1 MKGLILKSY
10 DYFANHRL
18 VFWLVMLLSLVLLTA
33 LALRVSFEEDISKM
47 LQMDAKTREY
57 RKLIQNTRLV
67 DKLVICI
74 SDESTVASSDQVK
87 MAYCDSILVRL
98 QTLDKN
104 LVKKIIS
111 SPDDFPFVEV
121 YKALLRN
128 LPFFVEEQDYTHID
142 SIVQSDEIQRH
153 LEENIRLLSSPTG
166 ILVRQSLPLDPV
178 GISVALTLRLQKL
191 GEATGY
197 QISNGYFFT
206 KDKKNLVL
214 FIEPANPANETRK
227 NAVLIKA
234 IEDFA
239 DELKQ
244 QDQFKSIECGFMGAT
259 AVSVGNARQIQRDTA
274 LTLAMMCVALILLIT
289 SVFRKKRTPILI
301 FLPIIF
307 GMVFALACISFIE
320 KDISLIAIGATSVL
334 LGIAVNYPLHILTHL
349 LQEKDLRKVIG
360 DMVAPMTIGSA
371 TTIGGFV
378 CLLFVKAEI
387 LHDFGLLG
395 AFGLIG
401 AVVFSLIFLPHLIG
415 KQQSEQKITGKWLEK
430 AGMIQLENYAYLRW
444 SIILLTP
451 VMLYFA
457 QFIEFD
463 SDLMH
468 LNYMSSKLKKTEH
481 ALRGSDTL
489 KHSVYII
496 SYGSTFDQALAAAG
510 KIKNLSDSLNTSGTT
525 NKYTGVA
532 DFLPSLQEQNI
543 RFERWRNYFTSEK
556 IQQLKASLNLTGK
569 ALGFK
574 ENSFSAFYSN
584 LELQKNQID
593 SADFH
598 LLTTVFAKE
607 TVSATPEM
615 TTIVSALQVPAASL
629 SEVEKLVTQQPAS
642 KMLDNKFMSN
652 QLSSIINDDFNFIAI
667 FSALLVFLA
676 LLLTYGRIELALT
689 AFIPMVVS
697 WVWILGLMGLFKIQF
712 NVVNIILSTFIF
724 GLGDDY
730 CIFTMDGLL
739 HEYRNKKKQMP
750 VIRMSI
756 LLSGLT
762 TLIGFGVMLIA
773 RHPALQSI
781 ALVSVIGITSVLV
794 ISQLLMPYLFHKF
807 VSSPISKGFAP
818 ISFKTALQTIFA
830 YTFFITGCLL
840 LSISGFFLLV
850 INPFNRPKAQNIFN
864 WMISKITWAQLYVMG
879 NLKKR
884 VIYEERNNYSKPC
897 VFVANH
903 QSVIDIL
910 SMIMLSPK
918 LLLLT
923 NKWVWNSPL
932 FGYVVRLAG
941 YYPVFEGAEPAIELL
956 KAKIDAGY
964 SIAVFPEGTRSKD
977 GKIGRFHKG
986 AFYLAQQLELDIVP
1000 VILHGTGKSI
1010 AKGSF
1015 TMRDAS
1021 MTIKVLKRIKFN
1033 DPDFGIT
1040 YQQKTKCIHQLF
1052 KEQYSLLEEELHTP
1066 QHLRKRVIE
1075 NFLFKGPLLEWYMK
1089 VKLKMEGNYL
1099 VFQNLVPK
1107 QGVIVDAGCGY
1118 GFMSYMLAYMEPK
1131 REITGLDYDKSKI
1144 EVAENGFDKP
1154 ANLNF
1159 VSSNLQNFSIPD
1171 ANCIIFSD
1179 VLHYLNELE
1188 RNRVF
1193 TQYASKLSPGG
1204 TIIIRDGDNRLAKK
1218 HATTRLT
1225 EFFSTRVVNFNKTE
1239 NKLEFFS
1246 FDDMAKLG
1254 ESLGFETQTIDQTK
1268 WTSNLIMVFK
1278 KKNNG

>member
-1 MKGLILKSY
+1 MKGLILTTY
-10 DYFANHRL
+10 DYFAKNRL
-18 VFWLVMLLSLVLLTA
+18 VFWIVMLFSFMLLAA

-47 LQMDAKTREY
+47 LQMDEKTREY
-57 RKLIQNTRLV
+57 SKLIQNTRLV
-67 DKLVICI
+67 DKLVISI
-74 SDESTVASSDQVK
+74 SDESSIATSDQVK
-87 MAYCDSILVRL
+87 IAYCDSLVVRL
-98 QTLDKN
+98 NTLDSK
-104 LVKKIIS
+104 LVDKVIA
-111 SPDDFPFVEV
+111 SPDDFPFMEV
-121 YKALLRN
+121 YNALLRN
-128 LPFFVEEQDYTHID
+128 LPFFVEEQDYAHID
-142 SIVQSDEIQRH
+142 SLLQPESIQRH
-153 LEENIRLLSSPTG
+153 LAENTRLLASPTG
-166 ILVRQSLPLDPV
+166 IMIRQSMPLDPV
-178 GISVALTLRLQKL
+178 GISGPMTLRLQKL

-197 QISNGYFFT
+197 EINDGYFFT

-214 FIEPANPANETRK
+214 FIEPANAANETGK
-227 NAVLIKA
+227 NSVLIRA
-234 IEDFA
+234 IEDYA
-239 DELKQ
+239 MGLKK
-244 QDQFKSIECGFMGAT
+244 QDQFKDIECGFMGAT

-274 LTLAMMCVALILLIT
+274 LTLAVMCVALIFLIT

-307 GMVFALACISFIE
+307 GMVFALACISFIG

-334 LGIAVNYPLHILTHL
+334 LGIAVNYPIHILTNRLH
-349 LQEKDLRKVIG
+349 EKDLRKVIG
-360 DMVAPMTIGSA
+360 NMVEPMTIGSA

-415 KQQSEQKITGKWLEK
+415 KQQTEGKNTGKWLEK
-430 AGMIQLENYAYLRW
+430 AGKIQLDRNAYLRW
-444 SIILLTP
+444 AIILLTP

-468 LNYMSSKLKKTEH
+468 LNYMSPKLKKTEQ
-481 ALRGSDTL
+481 ALRGADRL
-489 KHSVYII
+489 KHSVYVI
-496 SYGSTFDQALAAAG
+496 SFGSTFDQALASAG
-510 KIKNLSDSLNTSGTT
+510 KIKNLSDSLNTSGTS

-532 DFLPSLQEQNI
+532 GFLPSAQEQI
-543 RFERWRNYFTSEK
+543 VRSERWKRYFTPEK
-556 IQQLKASLNLTGK
+556 NKRIQTTIDRSAKE
-569 ALGFK
+569 LGFK
-574 ENSFSAFYSN
+574 ENAFKNFYSN
-584 LELQKNQID
+584 LELSDHEID

-607 TVSATPEM
+607 TVSVTPEI
-615 TTIVSALQVPAASL
+615 TTIVSVLQVPTSSL
-629 SEVEKLVTQQPAS
+629 TDVEKLVSQQPAS
-642 KMLDNKFMSN
+642 RMLDNKFMSN
-652 QLSSIINDDFNFIAI
+652 QLSSIINKDFNFIAL
-667 FSALLVFLA
+667 FSALLVFIA

-689 AFIPMVVS
+689 AFIPMVIS
-697 WVWILGLMGLFKIQF
+697 WVWILGLMGLFHIQF
-712 NVVNIILSTFIF
+712 NIVNIILSTFIF

-739 HEYRNKKKQMP
+739 HEYRSKKKQMP

-781 ALVSVIGITSVLV
+781 ALVSVIGILSVLI
-794 ISQLLMPYLFHKF
+794 ISQVLMPYLFRIF
-807 VSSPISKGFAP
+807 VTSPVSKGFAP
-818 ISFKTALQTIFA
+818 ISFKTSVQTIFA
-830 YTFFITGCLL
+830 YTFFISGCLL
-840 LSISGFFLLV
+840 LSIAGFFLLV
-850 INPFNRPKAQNIFN
+850 INPFKRTKAQSLFN
-864 WMISKITWAQLYVMG
+864 WLISKTIWVQLYVMG
-879 NLKKR
+879 NLEKR
-884 VIYEERNNYSKPC
+884 VLYDEKPDFAKPC
-897 VFVANH
+897 IYVANH

-910 SMIMLSPK
+910 SIIMLSPK

-941 YYPVFEGAEPAIELL
+941 YYPIFEGAEPGIEVL
-956 KAKIDAGY
+956 KAKIEAGY
-964 SIAVFPEGTRSKD
+964 SIAIFPEGTRSKD

-1000 VILHGTGKSI
+1000 VILHGTGNCI

-1015 TMRDAS
+1015 TMRDAT

-1033 DPDFGIT
+1033 DPDFGLT
-1040 YQQKTKCIHQLF
+1040 YQQQTKTINQLF
-1052 KEQYSLLEEELHTP
+1052 KEQYSLLEEEFHTP
-1066 QHLRKRVIE
+1066 EYFRKRVID

-1089 VKLKMEGNYL
+1089 VKLRLEDNYTI
-1099 VFQNLVPK
+1099 FQNLVPK
-1107 QGVIVDAGCGY
+1107 QGIIIDAGCGY
-1118 GFMSYMLAYMEPK
+1118 GFMAYMLAYLEPLRK
-1131 REITGLDYDKSKI
+1131 ITGLDYDESKI
-1144 EVAENGFDKP
+1144 EVAVNGFDKP

-1159 VSSNLQNFSIPD
+1159 VTSNLQEYSVPQAD
-1171 ANCIIFSD
+1171 CIIFSD
-1179 VLHYLNELE
+1179 VLHYLGEQE

-1193 TQYASKLSPGG
+1193 KEYASQLLPGG

-1225 EFFSTRVVNFNKTE
+1225 EFFSTRLLNFNKTE

-1246 FDDMAKLG
+1246 FDDMAILG
-1254 ESLGFETQTIDQTK
+1254 ESLGFETSIIGQTK
-1268 WTSNLIMVFK
+1268 WTSNMVMVFK
-1278 KKNNG
+1278 RKNNG

>member
-1 MKGLILKSY
+1 MTGLILKLY
-10 DYFANHRL
+10 DYFAKNRF
-18 VFWLVMLLSLVLLTA
+18 VFWLVMLLSFILLA
-33 LALRVSFEEDISKM
+33 VLALRVSFEEDISKM

-57 RKLIQNTRLV
+57 TKLIQNTRLV
-67 DKLVICI
+67 DKLVISI
-74 SDESTVASSDQVK
+74 SDESAKTSTDQVK
-87 MAYCDSILVRL
+87 MAYCDSLLVRL
-98 QTLDKN
+98 HKLDTK
-104 LVKKIIS
+104 LVKKVIS
-111 SPDDFPFVEV
+111 SPDDFPFMEV

-128 LPFFVEEQDYTHID
+128 LPFFIEEQDYAHID
-142 SIVQSDEIQRH
+142 SLLQPGNIQRR
-153 LEENIRLLSSPTG
+153 LAENTRLLSSPTG
-166 ILVRQSLPLDPV
+166 IMIRQSLPLDPA
-178 GISVALTLRLQKL
+178 GISGAMTLRLQKL

-197 QISNGYFFT
+197 EINDGYFFT
-206 KDKKNLVL
+206 KNKKNLVL
-214 FIEPANPANETRK
+214 FIEPANPANETGK

-239 DELKQ
+239 FELKQ
-244 QDQFKSIECGFMGAT
+244 QDQFKNIECGFMGAT
-259 AVSVGNARQIQRDTA
+259 AVSVGNARQIQRDTT
-274 LTLAMMCVALILLIT
+274 LTLAVMCIALIILIT

-307 GMVFALACISFIE
+307 GMAFALACISFIE

-334 LGIAVNYPLHILTHL
+334 LGIAVNYPIHILTHRL
-349 LQEKDLRKVIG
+349 HEKDLRKVIG
-360 DMVAPMTIGSA
+360 NMVEPMTIGSA

-378 CLLFVKAEI
+378 CLLFVKADI

-401 AVVFSLIFLPHLIG
+401 AVVFSLISLPHLIG
-415 KQQSEQKITGKWLEK
+415 KQQTEGKIAGKWLEK
-430 AGMIQLENYAYLRW
+430 AGMIQLEKYAYLRW

-457 QFIEFD
+457 QFIQFD

-468 LNYMSSKLKKTEH
+468 LNYMSPKLKKTEQ
-481 ALRGSDTL
+481 ALRGTDRL
-489 KHSVYII
+489 KHSVYVI
-496 SYGSTFDQALAAAG
+496 SFGSTFDKALASAG
-510 KIKNLSDSLNTSGTT
+510 KIKNLSDSLNKSGTQ

-532 DFLPSLQEQNI
+532 DFLPSQEEQKR
-543 RFERWRNYFTSEK
+543 RFERWKHFFTQEK
-556 IQQLKASLNLTGK
+556 IQQIKTTLDQSGK
-569 ALGFK
+569 VLGFK
-574 ENSFSAFYSN
+574 EKAFNEFYAN
-584 LELQKNQID
+584 LELSNRQID

-598 LLTTVFAKE
+598 LLKTVFAKE
-607 TVSATPEM
+607 TVSVTPEM
-615 TTIVSALQVPAASL
+615 TTIVSVLQVPTASITD
-629 SEVEKLVTQQPAS
+629 VEKLVSGQQAS
-642 KMLDNKFMSN
+642 RMLDNKFMSK

-667 FSALLVFLA
+667 FSALLVFVA

-697 WVWILGLMGLFKIQF
+697 WIWILGLMGLFHIQF
-712 NVVNIILSTFIF
+712 NIVNIILSTFIF

-739 HEYRNKKKQMP
+739 HEYRSKKKQMP

-773 RHPALQSI
+773 KHPALQSI

-794 ISQLLMPYLFHKF
+794 ISQVLMPYLFHMF
-807 VSSPISKGFAP
+807 VSLPVSKGFAP

-830 YTFFITGCLL
+830 YTFFISGCLL
-840 LSISGFFLLV
+840 LSVAGFFLLV
-850 INPFNRPKAQNIFN
+850 INPFKRIKAQSLFN
-864 WMISKITWAQLYVMG
+864 WLISKIIWVQLYVMG

-884 VIYEERNNYSKPC
+884 IIYDEKPDFSKPC
-897 VFVANH
+897 IYIANH
-903 QSVIDIL
+903 QSVLDIL

-941 YYPVFEGAEPAIELL
+941 YYPIFEGAEPGIEVL
-956 KAKIDAGY
+956 KAKIEAGY
-964 SIAVFPEGTRSKD
+964 SIAIFPEGTRSKD

-986 AFYLAQQLELDIVP
+986 AFYLAQQLELDIIP

-1015 TMRDAS
+1015 TMRDAT

-1033 DPDFGIT
+1033 DPDFGLT
-1040 YQQKTKCIHQLF
+1040 YQQKTKSVHQLF
-1052 KEQYSLLEEELHTP
+1052 KEQYSLLEEEFHTP
-1066 QHLRKRVIE
+1066 EYFRKRVIE
-1075 NFLFKGPLLEWYMK
+1075 NFLFKGPLVEWYMK
-1089 VKLKMEGNYL
+1089 VKLKMEGNYQI
-1099 VFQNLVPK
+1099 FQNLVPK
-1107 QGVIVDAGCGY
+1107 HGVIIDAGCGY
-1118 GFMSYMLAYMEPK
+1118 GFMSYMLAYLEPK
-1131 REITGLDYDKSKI
+1131 REITGLDYDESKI
-1144 EVAENGFDKP
+1144 DVAENGFDKP

-1159 VSSNLQNFSIPD
+1159 VSSNLQNFVVPLAD
-1171 ANCIIFSD
+1171 CIIFSD
-1179 VLHYLNELE
+1179 VLHYLNLQE

-1193 TQYASKLSPGG
+1193 IGYASKLLPGG
-1204 TIIIRDGDNRLAKK
+1204 TIIIRDGDNRMAKK

-1225 EFFSTRVVNFNKTE
+1225 EFFSTRILNFNKTE

-1254 ESLGFETQTIDQTK
+1254 ESLGFETQIIDQTK

-1278 KKNNG
+1278 RKNNG

>member
-1 MKGLILKSY
+1 MIGLILKTY
-10 DYFANHRL
+10 DYFAKNRL
-18 VFWLVMLLSLVLLTA
+18 VFWIVMLFSFIVLAA
-33 LALRVSFEEDISKM
+33 LGLRVSFEEDISKM
-47 LQMDAKTREY
+47 LQMDEKTREY
-57 RKLIQNTRLV
+57 SKLIQNTRLV
-67 DKLVICI
+67 DKLVISI
-74 SDESTVASSDQVK
+74 SDESSKTSSDQVK
-87 MAYCDSILVRL
+87 MAYCDSLVIRL
-98 QTLDKN
+98 NKTDKS
-104 LVKKIIS
+104 LIKKVIS
-111 SPDDFPFVEV
+111 SPDDFPFMEV

-128 LPFFVEEQDYTHID
+128 LPFFIEEQDYAHID
-142 SIVQSDEIQRH
+142 SILQPESIQHR
-153 LEENIRLLSSPTG
+153 LAENTRLLASPTG
-166 ILVRQSLPLDPV
+166 IMIRQSMPLDPA
-178 GISVALTLRLQKL
+178 GISGAMALRLQKL

-197 QISNGYFFT
+197 EINDGYFFT

-214 FIEPANPANETRK
+214 FIEPANAANETGK
-227 NAVLIKA
+227 NSVLIKT
-234 IEDFA
+234 IEDYA
-239 DELKQ
+239 AGLKQ
-244 QDQFKSIECGFMGAT
+244 QDQFKNIELGFMGAT

-274 LTLAMMCVALILLIT
+274 LTLAIMCLALIILIT

-307 GMVFALACISFIE
+307 GMAFALACISFIE

-334 LGIAVNYPLHILTHL
+334 LGIAVNYPIHILTHRL
-349 LQEKDLRKVIG
+349 HEKDLRKVIG
-360 DMVAPMTIGSA
+360 NMVEPMTIGSA

-378 CLLFVKAEI
+378 CLLFVKADI

-415 KQQSEQKITGKWLEK
+415 NQQLEGKIAEKWLEK
-430 AGMIQLENYAYLRW
+430 AGKTQLDRNAYLRW

-457 QFIEFD
+457 QYIEFD

-468 LNYMSSKLKKTEH
+468 LNYMSPKLKKTEQ
-481 ALRGSDTL
+481 ALRGADRL
-489 KHSVYII
+489 KHSVYVI
-496 SYGSTFDQALAAAG
+496 SFGSTFDRALASAG
-510 KIKNLSDSLNTSGTT
+510 KIKDLSDSLNTSGIR

-532 DFLPSLQEQNI
+532 DFLPSKEEQEK
-543 RFERWRNYFTSEK
+543 RFGRWKRFFTPEK
-556 IQQLKASLNLTGK
+556 IKLIHASLDHS
-569 ALGFK
+569 ARELGFK
-574 ENSFSAFYSN
+574 ENAFNDFYSN
-584 LELQKNQID
+584 LEIKIQQID
-593 SADFH
+593 SADFQ
-598 LLTTVFAKE
+598 LLTAVFAKE
-607 TVSATPEM
+607 TVSVTPDM
-615 TTIVSALQVPAASL
+615 TTIVSVLQVPASSL
-629 SEVEKLVTQQPAS
+629 SDVEKLVTQQPAS
-642 KMLDNKFMSN
+642 RMLDNKFMSK

-667 FSALLVFLA
+667 FSALLVFIA

-697 WVWILGLMGLFKIQF
+697 WIWILGLMGLFHIQF
-712 NVVNIILSTFIF
+712 NIVNIILSTFIF

-781 ALVSVIGITSVLV
+781 ALVSVIGISSVLI
-794 ISQLLMPYLFHKF
+794 ISQVLMPYLFRMF
-807 VSSPISKGFAP
+807 VTSPVSKGFAP
-818 ISFKTALQTIFA
+818 ISFKTALQTMFA

-840 LSISGFFLLV
+840 LSVAGFFLLV
-850 INPFNRPKAQNIFN
+850 INPFKRAKAQSLFN
-864 WMISKITWAQLYVMG
+864 WMISKTTWAQLYVMG

-884 VIYEERNNYSKPC
+884 VIFEEKPDFSKPC
-897 VFVANH
+897 VFVSNH

-910 SMIMLSPK
+910 SMSMLSPK
-918 LLLLT
+918 MLLLT

-941 YYPVFEGAEPAIELL
+941 YYPIFEGADPGIELL
-956 KAKIDAGY
+956 KAKIEAGY

-1015 TMRDAS
+1015 TMRDAT
-1021 MTIKVLKRIKFN
+1021 MTIKVLKRIRFN
-1033 DPDFGIT
+1033 DPVYGLT
-1040 YQQKTKCIHQLF
+1040 YQQKTKAIHQLF
-1052 KEQYSLLEEELHTP
+1052 KEQYSLLEDEFHTP
-1066 QHLRKRVIE
+1066 EYFRRRVID
-1075 NFLFKGPLLEWYMK
+1075 NFLFKGPTLEWYMK
-1089 VKLKMEGNYL
+1089 VKLRMEDNYTI
-1099 VFQNLVPK
+1099 FQNLVPK
-1107 QGVIVDAGCGY
+1107 QGIIIDAGCGY
-1118 GFMSYMLAYMEPK
+1118 GFMDYMLAYLEPLRK
-1131 REITGLDYDKSKI
+1131 ITGLDYDESKI
-1144 EVAENGFDKP
+1144 EVAVNGFAKP
-1154 ANLNF
+1154 VNLNF
-1159 VSSNLQNFSIPD
+1159 VSSNLQDFSVPQAD
-1171 ANCIIFSD
+1171 CIIFSD
-1179 VLHYLNELE
+1179 VLHYLNEQE

-1193 TQYASKLSPGG
+1193 MEYASKLLPGG

-1218 HATTRLT
+1218 HTTTRLT
-1225 EFFSTRVVNFNKTE
+1225 EFFSTRIFNFNKTE

-1254 ESLGFETQTIDQTK
+1254 ESLGFETSIIDQTR

-1278 KKNNG
+1278 RKNNG

>member
-1 MKGLILKSY
+1 MTGLILKTY
-10 DYFANHRL
+10 DYFAKHRL
-18 VFWLVMLLSLVLLTA
+18 VFWLVMLFSFVLLA
-33 LALRVSFEEDISKM
+33 VLALRVSFEEDISKM

-57 RKLIQNTRLV
+57 TKLIQNSHLV
-67 DKLVICI
+67 DKLVISI
-74 SDESTVASSDQVK
+74 SDESDVTSTEQVK
-87 MAYCDSILVRL
+87 MAYCDSLVTRL
-98 QTLDKN
+98 NTIDKT

-111 SPDDFPFVEV
+111 SPDDFPFMEV
-121 YKALLRN
+121 YKVLLRN
-128 LPFFVEEQDYTHID
+128 LPFFIEEQDYTHID
-142 SIVQSDEIQRH
+142 SILQPANIQSH
-153 LEENIRLLSSPTG
+153 LASNTRLLSSPTG
-166 ILVRQSLPLDPV
+166 ILIRQSMPLDPA
-178 GISVALTLRLQKL
+178 GISGAMSLRLQKL

-197 QISNGYFFT
+197 EINNGYFFT

-214 FIEPANPANETRK
+214 FIEPANPANETGK

-239 DELKQ
+239 SELKQ
-244 QDQFKSIECGFMGAT
+244 QDQFKTIECGFMGAT
-259 AVSVGNARQIQRDTA
+259 AVSVGNARQIQRDTT
-274 LTLAMMCVALILLIT
+274 LTLAVMCIALIILIT

-307 GMVFALACISFIE
+307 GMAFALACISFIE
-320 KDISLIAIGATSVL
+320 KDISFIAVGATSVL
-334 LGIAVNYPLHILTHL
+334 LGIAVNYPIHILTHRL
-349 LQEKDLRKVIG
+349 HEKDLRKVIG
-360 DMVAPMTIGSA
+360 DMVEPMTIGSA
-371 TTIGGFV
+371 TTIGGFI

-415 KQQSEQKITGKWLEK
+415 KQQTEQKITGKWLEK
-430 AGMIQLENYAYLRW
+430 AGKIQLENYAYLRW

-457 QFIEFD
+457 QFIGFD

-468 LNYMSSKLKKTEH
+468 LNYMSPKLKKTEQ
-481 ALRGSDTL
+481 ALRGADRL
-489 KHSVYII
+489 KHSVYVI
-496 SYGSTFDQALAAAG
+496 SFGSTFDQALASAG
-510 KIKNLSDSLNTSGTT
+510 KIKNLSDSLNSSGTH

-532 DFLPSLQEQNI
+532 DFLPSQEEQKR
-543 RFERWRNYFTSEK
+543 RFERWKHFFTPGK
-556 IQQLKASLNLTGK
+556 IAQIKASLDHSGQ

-574 ENSFSAFYSN
+574 ENAFNEFYSN
-584 LELQKNQID
+584 LELNTMQID
-593 SADFH
+593 SADFN

-607 TVSATPEM
+607 TVSVTPEM
-615 TTIVSALQVPAASL
+615 TTIVSVLQVPTASL
-629 SEVEKLVTQQPAS
+629 TDVENLVSEQPAS
-642 KMLDNKFMSN
+642 RVLDNKFMSN
-652 QLSSIINDDFNFIAI
+652 QLASIINDDFNFIAI
-667 FSALLVFLA
+667 FSALLVFIA

-697 WVWILGLMGLFKIQF
+697 WIWILGLMGLFHIQF
-712 NVVNIILSTFIF
+712 NIVNIILSTFIF

-739 HEYRNKKKQMP
+739 HEYRSKKKQMP

-773 RHPALQSI
+773 KHPALQSI

-794 ISQLLMPYLFHKF
+794 ISQVLMPYMFRMF
-807 VSSPISKGFAP
+807 VSSPVSKGFAP
-818 ISFKTALQTIFA
+818 ISFKTALQTFFA

-840 LSISGFFLLV
+840 LSLAGFSLLV
-850 INPFNRPKAQNIFN
+850 INPFNRTKAQNVFN
-864 WMISKITWAQLYVMG
+864 WMISKTTWAQLYVMG

-884 VIYEERNNYSKPC
+884 VIYVEKPDFSKPC
-897 VFVANH
+897 IFVSNH

-910 SMIMLSPK
+910 SMSMLSPK
-918 LLLLT
+918 MLLLT

-941 YYPVFEGAEPAIELL
+941 YYPIFEGADPGIGLI

-977 GKIGRFHKG
+977 GGIGRFHKG
-986 AFYLAQQLELDIVP
+986 AFYLAQQLQLDIIP
-1000 VILHGTGKSI
+1000 VILHDTGKSI

-1015 TMRDAS
+1015 TMRDAT
-1021 MTIKVLKRIKFN
+1021 MTIKVLKRIKF
-1033 DPDFGIT
+1033 DDLDFGLT
-1040 YQQKTKCIHQLF
+1040 YQQKTKSVHQLF
-1052 KEQYSLLEEELHTP
+1052 KEQYAFLDEEFHTP
-1066 QHLRKRVIE
+1066 EYFRKRVIE

-1099 VFQNLVPK
+1099 IFQNLVPK
-1107 QGVIVDAGCGY
+1107 QGVVIDAGCGY
-1118 GFMSYMLAYMEPK
+1118 GFMSYMLAYLEPK
-1131 REITGLDYDKSKI
+1131 REITGLDYDESKI

-1154 ANLNF
+1154 PNLNF
-1159 VSSNLQNFSIPD
+1159 VSSSLQDFTVPNAD
-1171 ANCIIFSD
+1171 CIIFSD
-1179 VLHYLNELE
+1179 VLHYLNLKQ

-1193 TQYASKLSPGG
+1193 TKYASKLLPGG
-1204 TIIIRDGDNRLAKK
+1204 TIIIRDGDNRMAKK

-1225 EFFSTRVVNFNKTE
+1225 EFFSTRILNFNKTE
-1239 NKLEFFS
+1239 NKLDFFS

-1254 ESLGFETQTIDQTK
+1254 ESLGFETQIIDQTK

-1278 KKNNG
+1278 RKNNG